1 MSTVHEVIT
10 AKHCGMKVLAFS
22 LVTNMVVTDYDD
34 QKEVNH
40 EEVITTGELRERLL
54 QEFVTKVVSQ
64 IEETQAEDVGK

>member
-64 IEETQAEDVGK
+64 IQETQAEDVGK